1 MISHLNFTSKHFW
14 PYVGAIVFFNQ
25 VKRSQGLPA
34 LDISSYLSESEAQYI
49 PSACN
54 TAEQSNK
61 QPCVVSSTSAG
72 LSAPVVPSSI
82 NQMLLKQQSVLDR
95 FQVWF
100 NPFSFLLSFSADKK
114 SVNSIYALPYVSV
127 FSTRTPYP
135 TTLWPV
141 KFHYL
146 PNVKKTHCHYQT
158 GKQQFII

>member
-1 MISHLNFTSKHFW
+1 MISHLHFIAEHFW

-72 LSAPVVPSSI
+72 LSAPVIPSSI

-95 FQVWF
+95 FQV
-100 NPFSFLLSFSADKK
+100 
-114 SVNSIYALPYVSV
+114 
-127 FSTRTPYP
+127 
-135 TTLWPV
+135 
-141 KFHYL
+141 
-146 PNVKKTHCHYQT
+146 
-158 GKQQFII
+158 

>member
-82 NQMLLKQQSVLDR
+82 NQVLLKQQSVLDR

-100 NPFSFLLSFSADKK
+100 NPFSSLLSFSAD
-114 SVNSIYALPYVSV
+114 
-127 FSTRTPYP
+127 
-135 TTLWPV
+135 
-141 KFHYL
+141 
-146 PNVKKTHCHYQT
+146 
-158 GKQQFII
+158 